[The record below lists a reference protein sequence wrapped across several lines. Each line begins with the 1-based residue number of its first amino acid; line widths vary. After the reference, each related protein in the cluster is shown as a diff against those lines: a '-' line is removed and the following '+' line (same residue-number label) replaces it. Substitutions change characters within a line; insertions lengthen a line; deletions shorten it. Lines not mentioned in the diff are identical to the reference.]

1 MYGHQKIEHILFK
14 YSKVIDKVQ
23 ISINPDL
30 TSIYIN
36 VLKGFKSSDLKEFLI
51 KSNDEFDE
59 IPNIN
64 D

>member
-1 MYGHQKIEHILFK
+1 
-14 YSKVIDKVQ
+14 VIDKVQ